1 MEAFRQ
7 SGWFDKLR
15 RCLRVA
21 IARLRDTEKI
31 VDSGDI
37 APSREVV
44 GLAWPIAVSMLG
56 DVAMGL
62 VDTRLVAGLG
72 AAALGGVGVA
82 TTMMYLGYA
91 FLFGLMRGVK
101 VRTAHAVGEGRAG
114 VSIAYARAGLGIA
127 VAVGFAMFVLGRDA
141 GWALRLLGVD
151 ASLVGPARDFLAAR
165 TWGAMSIGVVSAMV
179 QYRQG
184 RGDARTPMLVGLL
197 GNALN
202 AFLAFSLIYGRFG
215 FPALGVRGAGIGT
228 AITETVQAALLLGLL
243 VREARGSEKVRV
255 RELGAALRSVL
266 GLGLPTG
273 MQFGFESLAF
283 LAFTAVI
290 SGLGAEQI
298 AAHQV
303 AMAIIRTSFL
313 PGIAVAEA
321 ASVLVGNALGER
333 DLARADRVTR
343 ASIAL
348 AAGFMTAC
356 GLVFATCGAAIARSF
371 TDDVDLSTIV
381 RRLLLVAALF
391 QTLDAITIVLRGVLR
406 AAKDVR
412 VVAAIGVGLAWTC
425 IPSAAWFFGRVVGL
439 GALGGWLGF
448 VAETTFA
455 AALFWRRWT
464 RGGWRRAYLEQPRAA
479 GSLALDGVEAVAAP
493 AE

>member
-1 MEAFRQ
+1 MQAMEALRQ
-7 SGWFDKLR
+7 SGWFEKLR
-15 RCLRVA
+15 RRLRVA
-21 IARLRDTEKI
+21 LARLRGPEN
-31 VDSGDI
+31 SGGSAGR
-37 APSREVV
+37 APSRELVS
-44 GLAWPIAVSMLG
+44 LAWPIAVSMLG

-91 FLFGLMRGVK
+91 FIFGLMRGVK
-101 VRTAHAVGEGRAG
+101 VRTAHAVGEGRAAAT
-114 VSIAYARAGLGIA
+114 IAYARAGLGIA

-184 RGDARTPMLVGLL
+184 RGDARTPMLIGLF

-228 AITETVQAALLLGLL
+228 AITETVQATLLLGLL
-243 VREARGSEKVRV
+243 VREARGSEDVRV
-255 RELGAALRSVL
+255 PGALRSVL

-343 ASIAL
+343 AAIAL

-356 GLVFATCGAAIARSF
+356 GLVFATCGAAIARGF

-464 RGGWRRAYLEQPRAA
+464 RGGWRLAYAQRRERREELACDVAA
-479 GSLALDGVEAVAAP
+479 VAVAA
-493 AE
+493 E

>member
-1 MEAFRQ
+1 L
-7 SGWFDKLR
+7 GWFERLR
-15 RCLRVA
+15 RSLARTREDREEREARVD
-21 IARLRDTEKI
+21 RESR
-31 VDSGDI
+31 
-37 APSREVV
+37 APGPTREVV
-44 GLAWPIAVSMLG
+44 GLAWPIAISMLG

-72 AAALGGVGVA
+72 AAALGGVGIA
-82 TTMMYLGYA
+82 TTLMYLGYA

-101 VRTAHAVGEGRAG
+101 VRTAHAVGEGRAEAS
-114 VSIAYARAGLGIA
+114 VAFARAGLLLAGG
-127 VAVGFAMFVLGRDA
+127 VGLALFLFGRDA
-141 GWALRLLGVD
+141 SWALRLLGVD
-151 ASLVGPARDFLAAR
+151 AALIGPARDFLAAR
-165 TWGAMSIGVVSAMV
+165 TWGAVSIGVLSAMV

-184 RGDARTPMLVGLL
+184 RGDARTPMLIGLF

-202 AFLAFSLIYGRFG
+202 AVLAWSLIYGRFG
-215 FPALGVRGAGIGT
+215 LPALGVRGAGLGT
-228 AITETVQAALLLGLL
+228 AITETVQASLL
-243 VREARGSEKVRV
+243 VAVLIRETRGRERV
-255 RELGAALRSVL
+255 GVPGALRSVL
-266 GLGLPTG
+266 ALGLPTG
-273 MQFGFESLAF
+273 VQFGFESLAF

-303 AMAIIRTSFL
+303 AMAIVRTSFL

-343 ASIAL
+343 SSIQV

-356 GLVFATCGAAIARSF
+356 GVAFALFGPAIARGF
-371 TDDVDLSTIV
+371 TDDPTLASIV

-412 VVAAIGVGLAWTC
+412 VVAALGVGIAWTC
-425 IPSAAWFFGRVVGL
+425 IPSAAWLLGRVVGL
-439 GALGGWLGF
+439 GVLGGWLGF
-448 VAETTFA
+448 VAETSLA
-455 AALFWRRWT
+455 ATLFWRRWT
-464 RGGWRRAYLEQPRAA
+464 RGSWRRGYEE
-479 GSLALDGVEAVAAP
+479 GSVAAA

>member
-1 MEAFRQ
+1 MEALRRL
-7 SGWFDKLR
+7 GWFRRLR
-15 RCLRVA
+15 RALGGP
-21 IARLRDTEKI
+21 ARRAFD
-31 VDSGDI
+31 D
-37 APSREVV
+37 PSYDVGRSVV
-44 GLAWPIAVSMLG
+44 GLAWPIAISMLG

-72 AAALGGVGVA
+72 AEALGGVGLA
-82 TTMMYLGYA
+82 TTLMYLGYA
-91 FLFGLMRGVK
+91 VIFGLMRGVK
-101 VRTAHAVGEGRAG
+101 VRTAHAVGEGRAEA
-114 VSIAYARAGLGIA
+114 SLAFARAGLGVAA
-127 VAVGFAMFVLGRDA
+127 VVGGAMFLFGRDA
-141 GWALRLLGVD
+141 SWALRLLGVD
-151 ASLVGPARDFLAAR
+151 PALIAPARDFLAAR
-165 TWGAMSIGVVSAMV
+165 TWGAVSIGVVSAMV

-184 RGDARTPMLVGLL
+184 RGDARTPMLIGLF

-202 AFLAFSLIYGRFG
+202 ALLAWSLIYGRFG
-215 FPALGVRGAGIGT
+215 LPALGVRGAGLGT
-228 AITETVQAALLLGLL
+228 AITETVQAALLLG
-243 VREARGSEKVRV
+243 VFA
-255 RELGAALRSVL
+255 RELRASRGAERPRALGALRGVL
-266 GLGLPTG
+266 ALGLPTG
-273 MQFGFESLAF
+273 LQFGFESLAF

-303 AMAIIRTSFL
+303 AMAIVRTSFL

-343 ASIAL
+343 ASIAI

-356 GLVFATCGAAIARSF
+356 GLAFAALGPAIARGF
-371 TDDVDLSTIV
+371 TSDLALASIV

-412 VVAAIGVGLAWTC
+412 VVAAIGVGIAWTC
-425 IPSAAWFFGRVVGL
+425 IPSAAWLLGRVGGL
-439 GALGGWLGF
+439 GVLGGWIGF
-448 VAETTFA
+448 VAETSLA
-455 AALFWRRWT
+455 ATLFWRRWT
-464 RGGWRRAYLEQPRAA
+464 RGSWRASYGAT
-479 GSLALDGVEAVAAP
+479 P